1 MQSNTR
7 VLRVRAVPGQTQGT
21 RVTGPPVPW
30 EIQGTQVTGPPVPCP
45 KPGSNGFRFRS
56 DPFAHAR
63 EEVKFACKN
72 HGAIVAIAST
82 PAADKYSDYAAPPV
96 TVALRTATKL

>member
-72 HGAIVAIAST
+72 HAAST
-82 PAADKYSDYAAPPV
+82 SSPVSDSFYRRTHACVYA
-96 TVALRTATKL
+96 